1 MEREMTTDGHT
12 HDCSK
17 LLMKTEKSKQLEVQY
32 VVNIKEKRCVCIT
45 GQNENA
51 WEDSMQK
58 SLVFFQFNN
67 P

>member
-45 GQNENA
+45 G
-51 WEDSMQK
+51 
-58 SLVFFQFNN
+58 
-67 P
+67 